1 MAETQTATFLMRI
14 PVGEETNIRAAAFFL
29 AQSVAACGRCSQPS
43 SAFSFGLLPGHQRQV
58 DERWESVD
66 TSVLLFYIDYLPPE
80 VIFVAQELTPHYQ
93 LDYSPLTATEYW
105 LNHCQHCGALLE
117 DHDLHCEPDGAFLP
131 LNTREAERILLVEFR
146 EPFSARAR
154 GWSDNLLF
162 FASMQIIA

>member
-1 MAETQTATFLMRI
+1 MSI
-14 PVGEETNIRAAAFFL
+14 PVAEETNVRSAAYFL

-58 DERWESVD
+58 DEGWESVD
-66 TSVLLFYIDYLPPE
+66 MGVLLFYIDYLSPE
-80 VIFVAQELTPHYQ
+80 VISVAQELTPHYR

-105 LNHCQHCGALLE
+105 VNHCQHCGALLE

-131 LNTREAERILLVEFR
+131 LNTREAEGILLVEVR
-146 EPFSARAR
+146 APFLAWAR
-154 GWSDNLLF
+154 GCSDNLLF

>member
-1 MAETQTATFLMRI
+1 MCI
-14 PVGEETNIRAAAFFL
+14 PVGEETNIRSAAYFL

-43 SAFSFGLLPGHQRQV
+43 PAFSFGLLPGHQRQV

-80 VIFVAQELTPHYQ
+80 VISVAQELTSHYR
-93 LDYSPLTATEYW
+93 LDYSRLTETEYW
-105 LNHCQHCGALLE
+105 VNHCQHCDALLE

-131 LNTREAERILLVEFR
+131 LSTRDAERILLVEVR
-146 EPFSARAR
+146 EPFSARVR
-154 GWSDNLLF
+154 GCSENLLF